1 MIIAIDTGGTKTLI
15 SLFDNTGQIVKS
27 HKFPTPDDK
36 QQYIDTV
43 REHLISNFKDLPI
56 EAISVAV
63 PGIVK
68 DGVVASFANLS
79 WTDFDA
85 AKEFAGLFAN
95 VPIMVENDAN
105 LAGVGEA
112 HVLDPI
118 PQSLLYITI
127 STGIG
132 IGIVENGDIAPATS
146 RAEGGHIITDYE
158 GQLRDWETFAA
169 GSSIYR
175 IYGKYARDI
184 EDDATWRE
192 IAGRLAPGFG
202 ALIPIIQPEVI
213 VVGGSVGTYL
223 DRYERFLRDELE
235 PVLHPITPF
244 PRMIKSSYPEE
255 AVVYGCYYH
264 AKNALANR

>member
-27 HKFPTPDDK
+27 HKIPTPDDK
-36 QQYIDTV
+36 LEYVETV
-43 REHLISNFKDLPI
+43 RSYVLDNFKDLPI

-68 DGVVASFANLS
+68 DGVVANFANLS
-79 WTDFDA
+79 WKDFDA
-85 AKEFAGLFAN
+85 AKEFGSLFTN
-95 VPIMVENDAN
+95 VPILVENDAN

-112 HVLDPI
+112 HVLSPI
-118 PQSLLYITI
+118 PESLLYITI

-132 IGIVENGDIAPATS
+132 IGIIENGDIAPATS
-146 RAEGGHIITDYE
+146 RAEGGHIITDYDGE
-158 GQLRDWETFAA
+158 LRDWETFAA
-169 GSSIYR
+169 GSAIYR
-175 IYGKYARDI
+175 TYNQYARDI
-184 EDDATWRE
+184 ESDDTWRE
-192 IAGRLAPGFG
+192 IAKRLAPGFG
-202 ALIPIIQPEVI
+202 ALIPIVQPEVI

-223 DRYERFLRDELE
+223 DRYEQFLRDELE